1 DPAGDKRSQAH
12 FGRAFGGMAGTG
24 LGSARPD
31 QVAFANPDFI
41 TSPLGE
47 ELGLIGLTAVLLVYA
62 VLVLRGIR
70 VGLTIRD
77 SFGKLVAVGLAFT
90 VGIQMFVV
98 VGGVS
103 TLIPLTG
110 LTLPFMAYGGSS
122 LLANYALLAVL
133 IRLSHDA
140 RRPMPTPRQ
149 APALAD
155 AQTGMMR
162 QGR

>member
-1 DPAGDKRSQAH
+1 
-12 FGRAFGGMAGTG
+12 
-24 LGSARPD
+24 RPD
-31 QVAFANPDFI
+31 QVPFANTDFI
-41 TSPLGE
+41 TSTIGE

-77 SFGKLVAVGLAFT
+77 RFGKLVAVGLAFP
-90 VGIQMFVV
+90 VGIQMSGVR
-98 VGGVS
+98 GGVS
-103 TLIPLTG
+103 RLSPLPG
-110 LTLPFMAYGGSS
+110 HPLPFMAYGGSS
-122 LLANYALLAVL
+122 LLATYALLAVL